1 MYNLQ
6 NIATIDFVGNITSRK
21 FNKEWKNKFEDKN
34 RVLKTNEEEDEE
46 GESDEENETEE
57 EADYEDD
64 LNELCEKLD

>member
-21 FNKEWKNKFEDKN
+21 FNKEWKNKFEHQN

-46 GESDEENETEE
+46 GESDEENEAEE